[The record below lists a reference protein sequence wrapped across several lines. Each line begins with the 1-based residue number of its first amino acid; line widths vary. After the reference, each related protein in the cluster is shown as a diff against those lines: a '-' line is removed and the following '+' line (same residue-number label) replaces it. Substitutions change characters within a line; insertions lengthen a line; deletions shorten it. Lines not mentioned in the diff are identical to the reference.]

1 MKKHSFIVFALALLV
16 VYGVGILNASP
27 APQPTRN
34 YMMVFQL
41 DDYRPEVKKAVN
53 TFFSKM
59 LKKGDNLI
67 VVTPARM
74 LAFSAAKL
82 AANKNQI
89 LGNLLKA
96 LKEDINKVGN
106 KKRVIL
112 RSMLGIANSMY
123 RYGSSDE
130 PTLNS
135 YKQYRAELRALRGG
149 LEANLMKYSQIF
161 RQARGENHMLMM
173 LQEEVRPTPKDA
185 SAAGTKA
192 LRVMEAVNSE
202 DDTPLF
208 DVEKVKAAYKYAKVR
223 FHFLYFQDK
232 RINKNS
238 GSIRYVDNLRKIY
251 ESFTDISKTT
261 GGVKLKSTNPSLFVK
276 QVKQVVLEG
285 KVTTEV
291 VGTEME
297 K

>member
-1 MKKHSFIVFALALLV
+1 MKRNSVFTVAFVLMVFFAAGNLW
-16 VYGVGILNASP
+16 ASP

-34 YMMVFQL
+34 YMLVFQL
-41 DDYRPEVKKAVN
+41 DDYLTPVKKAVN
-53 TFFSKM
+53 TFFGKM

-74 LAFSAAKL
+74 MAFSAGKL
-82 AANKNQI
+82 AANKNKIMTDI
-89 LGNLLKA
+89 LTTLKA
-96 LKEDINKVGN
+96 DINKISA
-106 KKRVIL
+106 KKRTIL
-112 RSMLGIANSMY
+112 NSMMGIAENIY

-135 YKQYRAELRALRGG
+135 YKQYREELKALRGG

-173 LQEEVRPTPKDA
+173 LQEEFRPTPKDA
-185 SAAGTKA
+185 SAAGTRA
-192 LRVMEAVNSE
+192 FRVMDAVMQE
-202 DDTPLF
+202 DESPMF

-232 RINKNS
+232 RKPKRS
-238 GSIRYVDNLRKIY
+238 SIRYVDNLRKIY
-251 ESFTDISKTT
+251 EGFDDICASTN
-261 GGVKLKSTNPSLFVK
+261 GVKLKSTNPTLFVN

-285 KVTTEV
+285 KVETEV
-291 VGTEME
+291 VETKME